1 MDKKKTSL
9 ILIAVSIFLIFVYT
23 LASTYAV
30 IINVTEEEGR
40 QEIINEITIRDLVTN
55 DNGSYNTYYY
65 DVKKELDIS
74 DVEATLL
81 IESRA
86 LNANLKIVLD
96 SIVDYNL
103 NNNQSARLSNKE
115 IYNLIVEGLNNTGNL
130 SNELR
135 NKVINKSNVYIND
148 ISKYLYDINVE
159 LIG

>member
-86 LNANLKIVLD
+86 LNANLKMVLD